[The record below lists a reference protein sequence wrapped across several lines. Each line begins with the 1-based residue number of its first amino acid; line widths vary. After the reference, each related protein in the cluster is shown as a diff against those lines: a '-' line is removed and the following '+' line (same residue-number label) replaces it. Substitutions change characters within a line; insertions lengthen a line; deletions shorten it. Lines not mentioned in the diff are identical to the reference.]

1 MGLGPQH
8 CTKGRGEPQR
18 IFAISLTGARQP
30 AGARP
35 PVTDIERMFTP
46 LELGSLQADGP
57 IPLYHQL
64 HQLLKRR
71 ILSGALAVGAKLP
84 AEAQLAAGFGISRV
98 TAKRVMDLLAAD
110 ALIKRKRGKGS
121 YVVHRPSVSAVEAP
135 LVGMLEKLAGMSK
148 TTRVRVLHIE
158 RQWPPANIAAELDL
172 SEREQVHYVTR
183 ARFSDDGT
191 PFAYYESW
199 TRGIA
204 RGFTAKNI
212 ERRQR
217 FAIMAEN
224 GHRIARIEQ
233 SLSAAAATPPV
244 AEQLQLA
251 PGDPVLT
258 LARHSFAEHGAA
270 VDLLHG
276 QYHPG
281 RFRYRMNL
289 SMEDYAG

>member
-1 MGLGPQH
+1 M
-8 CTKGRGEPQR
+8 
-18 IFAISLTGARQP
+18 
-30 AGARP
+30 
-35 PVTDIERMFTP
+35 TDIERMFTP

-64 HQLLKRR
+64 HQLLKRQ
-71 ILSGALAVGAKLP
+71 ILSGSLAVGAKLP
-84 AEAQLAAGFGISRV
+84 TEAQLATGFGVSRV
-98 TAKRVMDLLAAD
+98 TAKRVMDLLAAV

-135 LVGMLEKLAGMSK
+135 LVGMLEKLASMSK
-148 TTRVRVLHIE
+148 ATRVRVLQVE
-158 RQWPPANIAAELDL
+158 RRLPPANIAAQLGLPE
-172 SEREQVHYVTR
+172 EEQVHCVIR
-183 ARFSDDGT
+183 VRLSDDGT

-224 GHRIARIEQ
+224 GHRIARVEQ
-233 SLSAAAATPPV
+233 CLSAAAAAPPV
-244 AEQLQLA
+244 AEQLELA

-258 LARHSFAEHGAA
+258 LVRHSFAEHGAA
-270 VDLLHG
+270 VDLLRA